1 MTTQRK
7 QVLLVGP
14 NFHKDQILPG
24 WLGKLGFQCH
34 YADSI
39 QTAVHLLAAT
49 KIDLV
54 LCPTS
59 LPDGSGYSLVMPLEG
74 LPITAFLGLC
84 VEEGCIWMAA
94 IEQGRN
100 CLGKAAFFPG
110 EFAGVLEQMA
120 LPQPRPSMG
129 SSPLSQTGAV

>member
-1 MTTQRK
+1 MTTQGK

-14 NFHKDQILPG
+14 SFHKDQILPS

-39 QTAVHLLAAT
+39 RAAVQVLAAT
-49 KIDLV
+49 RIDLV

-110 EFAGVLEQMA
+110 EFASVLEQLA
-120 LPQPRPSMG
+120 LPQTLPSFE
-129 SSPLSQTGAV
+129 SSPLSQSGAV